1 MTISNEPNRM
11 KAIRDSYQALAILR
25 VAFREPSYRAN
36 GDVLGAYLDQL
47 GLGNSAADLRTNLET
62 LEKLGVLKLNFVERI
77 PVIELTQ
84 HGIEVALGRTIQD
97 GIQRP
102 DPDCPY

>member
-1 MTISNEPNRM
+1 MTTSNEPNRM

-25 VAFREPSYRAN
+25 VAYREPSYRVN
-36 GDVLGAYLDQL
+36 GDVLGKYLDQL
-47 GLGNSAADLRTNLET
+47 GLGNSAADLRANLET
-62 LEKLGVLKLNFVERI
+62 LEKFGVLKLNFIERI

-84 HGIEVALGRTIQD
+84 PGVEVALGRAMQE